1 MKTARKNAFTLIEL
15 LVVIAIIGVLAAVV
29 LVAINPAKRMAQA
42 RDSGRKSDIGQIA
55 TALQAYYTTFGSYP
69 SALPSLTGS
78 GDLKQIPN
86 DATGGSYLYTTNL
99 TEAAVY
105 KGLESPTTS
114 AGSWVWCWR
123 STSGVAAEI
132 TGTTCTSF

>member
-55 TALQAYYTTFGSYP
+55 TGLQAFYTTLGSYP
-69 SALPSLTGS
+69 SVLASLTGS
-78 GDLKQIPN
+78 GDLKQVPN
-86 DATGGSYLYTTNL
+86 DPTGGAYNYTTNL

-105 KGLESPTTS
+105 KGLEAPTT
-114 AGSWVWCWR
+114 GVGNWVWCWR

-132 TGTTCTSF
+132 SGTTCTSF